1 MAISASLERTTS
13 LHCSTLISS
22 CQVEQVSQNGYNCL
36 EMGNLEQD
44 SFEGRPPRRSKYIS
58 LASMSVLVVIIGVL
72 LTFAL
77 PRVLPSVLP
86 EETGPTTAS
95 APMAAPA
102 GTLAPIPLPVL
113 DIPSPTPTPVP
124 RVYQLA
130 LGTGGSL
137 TEDVQ
142 VISEDGLAVLGL
154 ARGTKVMDAQG
165 RPLSS
170 VTMTAR
176 RLPLRTDAA
185 WVGLAY
191 EFGPEGATLDPPAS
205 LTINYNPRAYYPF
218 QVHGLTYPSFW
229 QNIDAR
235 RVYLTYLAEEG
246 PLHPPLAVV
255 DSPTALVTAKIDRLG
270 TIILYCALF

>member
-22 CQVEQVSQNGYNCL
+22 CQVEQVSQNGYNCR

-44 SFEGRPPRRSKYIS
+44 SFEGRPPRRSKYVS

-191 EFGPEGATLDPPAS
+191 EFGPAGATLDPPAS
-205 LTINYNPRAYYPF
+205 LTISYDPRANYPF
-218 QVHGLTYPSFW
+218 QVEQVDTR
-229 QNIDAR
+229 Q
-235 RVYLTYLAEEG
+235 VYLSYLGENG
-246 PLHPPLAVV
+246 PIRPALASV
-255 DSPTALVTAKIDRLG
+255 SRQAASITATIDRLV
-270 TIILYCALF
+270 TFVLYCDFSRPPYPGF